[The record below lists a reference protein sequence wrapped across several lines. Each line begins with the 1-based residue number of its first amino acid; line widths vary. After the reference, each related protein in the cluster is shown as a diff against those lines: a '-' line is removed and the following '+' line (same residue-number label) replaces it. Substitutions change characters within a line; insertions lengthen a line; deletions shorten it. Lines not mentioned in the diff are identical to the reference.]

1 MPSGGVTGVNVTV
14 PVATTLPGT
23 GFSGMSFGS
32 SADDSTCFGVF
43 VSLIL
48 STVHAPD
55 CLFLLRMRF
64 CDSCV
69 PVRPVAT
76 SAYRTYAPPFV
87 FRRGNPLVLRL
98 RPSIGSSLSTDLS
111 IVNRIAVTVSSVG
124 KPMSFL
130 SPVESPF
137 RPQSARLVTHP
148 NLFVPAVMTASH
160 QFTLFHVLN
169 CFLNYFLRWPW
180 LPNWKRP

>member
-1 MPSGGVTGVNVTV
+1 MHDP
-14 PVATTLPGT
+14 AFRIETTDVEDPASAVSPPPLA
-23 GFSGMSFGS
+23 SFGRFRLTHFCHCS
-32 SADDSTCFGVF
+32 CSRLF
-43 VSLIL
+43 VS
-48 STVHAPD
+48 SE
-55 CLFLLRMRF
+55 MRF

>member
-1 MPSGGVTGVNVTV
+1 MHDPAFRIETRDIED
-14 PVATTLPGT
+14 P
-23 GFSGMSFGS
+23 S
-32 SADDSTCFGVF
+32 SATCVSQPPLAWLRRFRLTHFGH
-43 VSLIL
+43 
-48 STVHAPD
+48 VHAPA

-64 CDSCV
+64 CVSCV
-69 PVRPVAT
+69 LVRAVAT

-111 IVNRIAVTVSSVG
+111 IVNRIAVTVSRVG

-137 RPQSARLVTHP
+137 GPQSARLVTHP

-180 LPNWKRP
+180 LPNWRRP

>member
-1 MPSGGVTGVNVTV
+1 MHDP
-14 PVATTLPGT
+14 AFRIETTDVEDPA
-23 GFSGMSFGS
+23 
-32 SADDSTCFGVF
+32 SAVSQPPLAGLRRFRLTHF
-43 VSLIL
+43 VHCSCSRL
-48 STVHAPD
+48 